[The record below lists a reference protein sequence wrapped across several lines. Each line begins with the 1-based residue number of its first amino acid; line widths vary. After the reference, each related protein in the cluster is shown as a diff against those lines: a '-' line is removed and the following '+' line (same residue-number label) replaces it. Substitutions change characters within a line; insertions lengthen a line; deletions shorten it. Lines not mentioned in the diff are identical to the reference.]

1 MARADVISKLYAKR
15 GSALDFN
22 YDSLVAPP
30 IYSMINPHDLDY
42 MYKIVTSIKYTGN
55 IDFKEAEIKKV
66 MEHNGFK
73 RFASGTHRV
82 VYKSLDYPKVVAKI
96 SLNKSSLNDNIKE
109 MYNQAYLKP
118 FCCKC
123 FDVQHNGLIGTFERV
138 DPILSREEFES
149 IASDIFDFL
158 NTKIMGKYIV
168 DDIGTASFMNY
179 GIRKVGPYNN
189 IPFGPVVL
197 DYVEVY
203 PLDGNKLFCNK
214 VDMRTGLFCGGP
226 LDFDDGF
233 NVIYCKKCGC
243 TYSAR
248 DLQRMEDNHEIIKKG
263 ESTNMK
269 VLIKRGDQVIKVVD
283 SNSMPTDTI
292 EPPTKKRGSGL
303 TLGQGVKGR
312 KPPKKVALPKK
323 DKYARQQQQ
332 YKPAPADSTGK
343 EETTEVKYINAT
355 DTIVPTDTAEVKPV
369 VEERTPEYD
378 TKSKF
383 IPEPEEEAPTPE
395 EELGEEP
402 ADDTGEEGY
411 EADPEDE
418 LGGEEYPAEEELGG
432 EAEPLN
438 IDPAAIAASMMS
450 GGQKNPFTG
459 Q

>member
-96 SLNKSSLNDNIKE
+96 SLNKSSLDDNIKE

-138 DPILSREEFES
+138 DPIQSREEFES

-158 NTKIMGKYIV
+158 NTKIVGKYIV
-168 DDIGTASFMNY
+168 DDIGTSSFMNY

-214 VDMRTGLFCGGP
+214 IDLHTGLFCGGP

-248 DLQRMEDNHEIIKKG
+248 DLQRMDDNHEIIKKG

-269 VLIKRGDQVIKVVD
+269 VVVKRGDKIIKVVD
-283 SNSMPTDTI
+283 SNSTPTDTI
-292 EPPTKKRGSGL
+292 EPPTKKKGSGL
-303 TLGQGVKGR
+303 TLGHGVKGR
-312 KPPKKVALPKK
+312 KPPKKVALPKLP
-323 DKYARQQQQ
+323 KYLRQQQQ
-332 YKPAPADSTGK
+332 SQNYKPAPADSTGK
-343 EETTEVKYINAT
+343 EETTEVKHINAT
-355 DTIVPTDTAEVKPV
+355 DTAVPTDTAEVKPV
-369 VEERTPEYD
+369 VEEKVPEYD

-383 IPEPEEEAPTPE
+383 IPEPENELAGEPVNDAGEEYETNPE
-395 EELGEEP
+395 E
-402 ADDTGEEGY
+402 
-411 EADPEDE
+411 E
-418 LGGEEYPAEEELGG
+418 LGGEEYPAEKELGG
-432 EAEPLN
+432 EPEPFD

-450 GGQKNPFTG
+450 GGMKNPFTG
-459 Q
+459 R